1 MKTEIP
7 SFKSNLKFP
16 ARRLSAGAVLILCA
30 AIAGCATTDKQQ
42 QPQAAALSCN
52 DSLKTALTNSANT
65 NVLLVKQFKQGEP
78 LLLAGTASATTPIAK
93 EDLCMVKL
101 VVGPDNPGPAT
112 APSTSKGI
120 GIEILLPKPSN
131 WNERIRAFG
140 NGGWSGTPQTSI
152 TEVASSA
159 AHTAAANKG
168 FVVATSDN
176 GHMGNQIDPSFAMNP
191 DGTINTIGWKDFSER
206 SLHELAVKTKLV
218 TKVFYGKPH
227 KYAYWDGYSTGGRQ
241 GLKLA
246 QVFPGDFDGILDG
259 APAINWSKYHTSGLY
274 SKIAMKQDL
283 NAKIKPEKLAAVTQA
298 SINACGGAEL
308 GLLIDPLSC
317 RYNPAADTANLCK
330 GSTANT
336 GAMGTSTS
344 TSCLTTAEAN
354 TINKIW
360 YGQTSDGTA
369 PSPEADNG
377 NGNALTSKRVWF
389 GWPRGTNLVATSAAG
404 GEGVDFFGDAGLML
418 AADQTAL
425 ELQDPTLGSA
435 MFKNAKGNGQNRWS
449 ETLDYAG
456 LVNAQKQGVL
466 LQAKFANINTD
477 NPNLSAFEKAGG
489 KVLMYHGLADNLIPV
504 QGSINYY
511 ERVAAQMG
519 GVEAIKKFYRFYL
532 IPGLTHIEPVAG
544 GPTVP
549 LPQSVLGSDELF
561 VALQNWVEK
570 KVVPG
575 RMDVTS
581 SNGMVS
587 LPLCIYPQKITYLG
601 NGSVKAATSYTCK

>member
-1 MKTEIP
+1 MKTKIL
-7 SFKSNLKFP
+7 SFKSIPKFP
-16 ARRLSAGAVLILCA
+16 ANKVSAGAVLIVSA
-30 AIAGCATTDKQQ
+30 ALAGCATGSNQ
-42 QPQAAALSCN
+42 QPQAALSCD
-52 DSLKTALTNSANT
+52 DSIKTALVNSPDT

-78 LLLAGTASATTPIAK
+78 LLLSGSASATTPIAK
-93 EDLCMVKL
+93 ADLCMVKL
-101 VVGPDNPGPAT
+101 VVGPGNPGPVN

-120 GIEILLPKPSN
+120 GIEILLPSANN

-140 NGGWSGTPQTSI
+140 NGGWSGTLQTSLKD
-152 TEVASSA
+152 VASTQ
-159 AHTAAANKG
+159 AHTEAANKNY
-168 FVVATSDN
+168 VVATSDN
-176 GHMGNQIDPSFAMNP
+176 GHVATPIDASFAMNP
-191 DGTINTIGWKDFSER
+191 DGSINTVGWNDFSER
-206 SLHELAVKTKLV
+206 SLHVLAEKTKLV
-218 TKVFYGKPH
+218 TKAFYDKPH
-227 KYAYWDGYSTGGRQ
+227 KFAYWDGYSTGGRQ

-308 GLLIDPLSC
+308 GFLIDPLAC
-317 RYNPAADTANLCK
+317 RYNPAIDAANICK
-330 GSTANT
+330 GSAGNS
-336 GAMGTSTS
+336 GVIGTSRS
-344 TSCLTTAEAN
+344 AACLTTAEAN

-360 YGQTSDGTA
+360 YGQTKDGTA
-369 PSPEADNG
+369 PAPETDNG
-377 NGNALTSKRVWF
+377 NGNTLNGKRVWF

-404 GEGVDFFGDAGLML
+404 GEGVDFFGDAGLIL

-425 ELQDPTLGSA
+425 ELQDPTLASA
-435 MFKNAKGNGQNRWS
+435 IFKNAKGNGQNLWS
-449 ETLDYAG
+449 DKLGYAG
-456 LVNAQKQGVL
+456 LANAQAQGVL
-466 LQAKFANINTD
+466 LQSKFSNINTD

-489 KVLMYHGLADNLIPV
+489 KLLMYHGLADNMIPV

-519 GVEAIKKFYRFYL
+519 GVEAINKFYRFYL
-532 IPGLTHIEPVAG
+532 IPGLTHIEPATG

-549 LPQSVLGSDELF
+549 LPQTVLGSDELF

-601 NGSVKAATSYTCK
+601 SGSVKAAASYTCK